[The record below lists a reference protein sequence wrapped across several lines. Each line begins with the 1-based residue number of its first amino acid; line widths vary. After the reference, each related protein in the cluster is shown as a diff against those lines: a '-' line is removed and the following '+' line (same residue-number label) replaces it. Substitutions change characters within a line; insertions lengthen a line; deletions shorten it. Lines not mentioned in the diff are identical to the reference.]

1 MGKVITIKNN
11 KGGVGKSWL
20 TLQISHALTLLEK
33 NDGNFYRVLIL
44 TSDSQNNILDFSGH
58 SEIEIEKTLEDYVKT
73 GKRNEIRLRENLYY
87 MPLAKSNFSKVFR
100 EKLKRSIE
108 VLKNEFD
115 FILIDSVPVL
125 EIDQDFLDIATDI
138 IIPTYMDKATTGGI
152 LRLMEEIDLKKI
164 RAIVPNR
171 YIKSKK
177 TEVMY
182 EELKTNLDGTG
193 ILVTEPI
200 KQSSVIHNLMDD
212 GKTIWDSKSKD
223 VESFQMII
231 YSVVEELLK

>member
-20 TLQISHALTLLEK
+20 TLQMAHALTLLEK
-33 NDGNFYRVLIL
+33 SEDILYKVLIL
-44 TSDSQNNILDFSGH
+44 TSDSQNNILDYSGH
-58 SEIEIEKTLEDYVKT
+58 SETIVEKTLEDYVKT
-73 GKRNEIRLRENLYY
+73 GQRNEIRLRDNLYY
-87 MPLAKSNFSKVFR
+87 MPLAKSNFSKIFR

-108 VLKNEFD
+108 NLKSEFD

-125 EIDQDFLDIATDI
+125 EIDQDFLEIADDIV
-138 IIPTYMDKATTGGI
+138 IPTYMDKATTEGI
-152 LRLMEEIDLKKI
+152 LRLMEEIDLNKI

-177 TEVMY
+177 SEIMY
-182 EELKTNLDGTG
+182 NDLKNNLNGTG

-200 KQSSVIHNLMDD
+200 KQSAVIHNFIEE
-212 GKTIWDSKSKD
+212 GKTIWDSKSK
-223 VESFQMII
+223 EFEPFQII
-231 YSVVEELLK
+231 VYQILEELLK

>member
-1 MGKVITIKNN
+1 MGKVITVKNN

-33 NDGNFYRVLIL
+33 NDGNFYKVLIL

-58 SEIEIEKTLEDYVKT
+58 SEIEIEKTLEDYVKA
-73 GKRNEIRLRENLYY
+73 GERNEIRLRENLYY
-87 MPLAKSNFSKVFR
+87 MPLAKSHFSKVFR
-100 EKLKRSIE
+100 EKLKKSIE
-108 VLKNEFD
+108 TLKNEFD

-177 TEVMY
+177 TEIMF
-182 EELKTNLDGTG
+182 EELKNNLDGTG

-200 KQSSVIHNLMDD
+200 KQSSVIHNLIED

-223 VESFQMII
+223 VEGFQMIV

>member
-33 NDGNFYRVLIL
+33 NDGNFYNVLIL

-58 SEIEIEKTLEDYVKT
+58 SEIKIEKTLEDYVKT

-100 EKLKRSIE
+100 EKLKKSIE
-108 VLKNEFD
+108 VLKDEFD

-200 KQSSVIHNLMDD
+200 KQSSIIHNLMDD
-212 GKTIWDSKSKD
+212 GKTIWDRKSKD
-223 VESFQMII
+223 VEGFQMII
-231 YSVVEELLK
+231 YSIVEELLK